1 MSAVIVG
8 ILSKG
13 LVVEEVGDLVHHSHP
28 MGPFEITR
36 YPHYEIIKDSIKKHE
51 GSLDYT
57 LYINQLPEEAE
68 GSEHLTDLP
77 DELQQLQQQLLE
89 ASRVEVHSHDV
100 EVDNSTGWPWYMATI
115 PPGDFYDCL
124 FLYFSCTDYE
134 EPAWPGNKDKCTNLF
149 DYCITYTEKN
159 ANSTDPKDP
168 FVTKIPISSEIITT
182 RPKPSTPT
190 IIIELPS
197 SESTSGQKPEK
208 PAPSSEE
215 PKPSSEIDN
224 SEENSNGNQVS
235 TETSDGKPASSSE
248 SPVEPIASSESSSST
263 TESSDNSQGFSE
275 KPTSSETPPAI
286 SSEQPNEP
294 EEPQVTV
301 TQNPTNAPVSS
312 KEPPTPD
319 SSSQSESTPD
329 IQEIPESTSETIVSS
344 TKPSTTE
351 SEENA
356 QNISETPDDLSETP
370 QSTEV
375 SEPPNKPQTQQETQK
390 PSDSSTTQVSSE
402 ATTSPISTSSTEST
416 SSATEE
422 SSPVTVGAQNQNAI
436 VSGLPIPTKPSKPS
450 VTTESSDV
458 PEASSEPQKPN
469 ESESTPVPLAPQED
483 SKPSVTPISTTESP
497 QLSESPSTSELP
509 SSSESP
515 SSSEKPPSS
524 ESPSSSESSVSSSED
539 PVSQETSSEAPSSS
553 TVGAE
558 NQNTQVSGLPTPST
572 PKPASSSKPTPAKRP
587 KKKPASCAD
596 LYTLKGIRESGT
608 YPILVAGENITVYCD
623 METRGGGWTVL
634 QRRGDF
640 GTKEDY
646 FLRKWD
652 AYKQGFGNPEEDHW
666 VGLKFWNNITLST
679 PQQLLIEMEDWFGNK
694 TEIVVNNFIIGT
706 EFFKFRI
713 IYASIDGEFGESLPK
728 KGTKFSTL
736 DNDND
741 AWRNN
746 CASRFKGAWW
756 YSACH
761 NSNLN
766 GLYLKGE
773 HESFGNGVNWYHW
786 TGYHYSLKKTEMK
799 VRVQSKAVSLGF
811 LQNKKT

>member
-1 MSAVIVG
+1 MVKQFVACLCTLVVG
-8 ILSKG
+8 IISKG

-36 YPHYEIIKDSIKKHE
+36 YPHYEIIKENIKKQE

-57 LYINQLPEEAE
+57 LYINQLPDEAE

-77 DELQQLQQQLLE
+77 DELKQLQQQLLE
-89 ASRVEVHSHDV
+89 ASRVEVHSHEI

-134 EPAWPGNKDKCTNLF
+134 KPEWPGNKEKCTNLF
-149 DYCITYTEKN
+149 DYCITYTEKH
-159 ANSTDPKDP
+159 ANSTHPKDP

-182 RPKPSTPT
+182 RPKPDSTIT
-190 IIIELPS
+190 IELPS
-197 SESTSGQKPEK
+197 SEKVPAEKPEN
-208 PAPSSEE
+208 PAPVSEE
-215 PKPSSEIDN
+215 PKPSSEEESSETSESSEITEGSSETLGQPTVSSETSSSTLETSEN
-224 SEENSNGNQVS
+224 SEN
-235 TETSDGKPASSSE
+235 SSE
-248 SPVEPIASSESSSST
+248 TPASSESVTSAEAT
-263 TESSDNSQGFSE
+263 NEEQ
-275 KPTSSETPPAI
+275 KPEA
-286 SSEQPNEP
+286 
-294 EEPQVTV
+294 
-301 TQNPTNAPVSS
+301 TQNPTNAPQ
-312 KEPPTPD
+312 PTI
-319 SSSQSESTPD
+319 S
-329 IQEIPESTSETIVSS
+329 
-344 TKPSTTE
+344 
-351 SEENA
+351 SEETF
-356 QNISETPDDLSETP
+356 TPE
-370 QSTEV
+370 
-375 SEPPNKPQTQQETQK
+375 
-390 PSDSSTTQVSSE
+390 
-402 ATTSPISTSSTEST
+402 
-416 SSATEE
+416 
-422 SSPVTVGAQNQNAI
+422 
-436 VSGLPIPTKPSKPS
+436 
-450 VTTESSDV
+450 TESSSDI
-458 PEASSEPQKPN
+458 
-469 ESESTPVPLAPQED
+469 D
-483 SKPSVTPISTTESP
+483 
-497 QLSESPSTSELP
+497 
-509 SSSESP
+509 
-515 SSSEKPPSS
+515 EKP
-524 ESPSSSESSVSSSED
+524 ESSSESSSSSTTSSSTTPTSENSSED
-539 PVSQETSSEAPSSS
+539 PGNTDETSQSSEEPDVSETQPQGTEDPQSSTTSAPQASSEGPTSSEPSVSSEEPQGTSSESPETPESSASSQAPPNEEAQNQNSESSPSTESSNETETDAEAQKPEESEPTTKSPPTTSSEAPTPSSEDPTSSSESTTSTESSGDSSAQETSSEKPSSS

-558 NQNTQVSGLPTPST
+558 NQNALVSGLPTPKPPSST
-572 PKPASSSKPTPAKRP
+572 TPPTSSKPKPPKRP

-608 YPILVAGENITVYCD
+608 YPILVAGENVTVYCD

-640 GTKEDY
+640 GSKEDY

-652 AYKQGFGNPEEDHW
+652 AYKLGFGNPEEDHW

-706 EFFKFRI
+706 EFYKFRI

-811 LQNKKT
+811 LQNKKS

>member
-1 MSAVIVG
+1 MIRRYLACLSTLTVG

-36 YPHYEIIKDSIKKHE
+36 YPHYDIIKENIKKQE

-89 ASRVEVHSHDV
+89 ASRVEVHSHEI

-134 EPAWPGNKDKCTNLF
+134 EPAWPGNKKKCTNLF
-149 DYCITYTEKN
+149 DYCITYTEKH

-168 FVTKIPISSEIITT
+168 FVTKIPISSEIITS
-182 RPKPSTPT
+182 RPKPSTPAIT
-190 IIIELPS
+190 IELPS
-197 SESTSGQKPEK
+197 SESTSGQKPDK
-208 PAPSSEE
+208 PAQPSEE
-215 PKPSSEIDN
+215 PKPTTEIDSSE
-224 SEENSNGNQVS
+224 SSNGNQAS
-235 TETSDGKPASSSE
+235 TEISEIKPESSSE
-248 SPVEPIASSESSSST
+248 TPVEPIASSESPFST
-263 TESSDNSQGFSE
+263 TESTDSSQEVSG
-275 KPTSSETPPAI
+275 KPTSSEAPPTA
-286 SSEQPNEP
+286 SSEQPIEP
-294 EEPQVTV
+294 EDPQGAV
-301 TQNPTNAPVSS
+301 TQNPTNAPQQPVSS
-312 KEPPTPD
+312 EEPLIPNDSEND
-319 SSSQSESTPD
+319 SSSED
-329 IQEIPESTSETIVSS
+329 QEKPESTSEATVSS
-344 TKPSTTE
+344 STPTVTD
-351 SEENA
+351 NG
-356 QNISETPDDLSETP
+356 QNISETPEEPSETP
-370 QSTEV
+370 ESSETPEV
-375 SEPPNKPQTQQETQK
+375 SDAQNKPQTEEDPDIVDTQEPIDT
-390 PSDSSTTQVSSE
+390 SSTQVSSE
-402 ATTSPISTSSTEST
+402 ATTSTLSTSSTESPEAP
-416 SSATEE
+416 SSSTEA
-422 SSPVTVGAQNQNAI
+422 SSQATVGAQNQNAI

-450 VTTESSDV
+450 STTKIPDIPESSS
-458 PEASSEPQKPN
+458 EAQV
-469 ESESTPVPLAPQED
+469 SESTPAQLEPQED
-483 SKPSVTPISTTESP
+483 SEPAVAQISTTESP
-497 QLSESPSTSELP
+497 QSSESTSSSDSP

-515 SSSEKPPSS
+515 P
-524 ESPSSSESSVSSSED
+524 SSSED
-539 PVSQETSSEAPSSS
+539 PVSQSTSSEAPASS
-553 TVGAE
+553 TVGVE
-558 NQNTQVSGLPTPST
+558 NQNAQVSGLPTPST
-572 PKPASSSKPTPAKRP
+572 TTTLKPVSSSKPTPPKRP

-811 LQNKKT
+811 LQSKKT

>member
-1 MSAVIVG
+1 MIRNYLACVSVSIVG

-36 YPHYEIIKDSIKKHE
+36 YPHYEIIKENIRKQE

-134 EPAWPGNKDKCTNLF
+134 EPAWPGNKEKCTNLF

-190 IIIELPS
+190 ITIELPS
-197 SESTSGQKPEK
+197 SESTSGQKPDE
-208 PAPSSEE
+208 PAASSEE
-215 PKPSSEIDN
+215 PKPSSEKDP
-224 SEENSNGNQVS
+224 SEENSNENQVS
-235 TETSDGKPASSSE
+235 TEASGGKPESSSK
-248 SPVEPIASSESSSST
+248 SPVEPIASSESPSST
-263 TESSDNSQGFSE
+263 TESSDSSQEFSE

-286 SSEQPNEP
+286 SSEQPIDP
-294 EEPQVTV
+294 EEPQVAA
-301 TQNPTNAPVSS
+301 TQNPTNSPVSS
-312 KEPPTPD
+312 EEPATPD
-319 SSSQSESTPD
+319 SSSQNESS
-329 IQEIPESTSETIVSS
+329 PESTSELIVSS
-344 TKPSTTE
+344 TTPSTTE
-351 SEENA
+351 SAENA
-356 QNISETPDDLSETP
+356 QNFSENPDEPSDTP

-375 SEPPNKPQTQQETQK
+375 SEPQNKPQTQQETQK
-390 PSDSSTTQVSSE
+390 PTDSSSTQVSSE
-402 ATTSPISTSSTEST
+402 ATTSSLPTSSTESPL
-416 SSATEE
+416 SSTEVP
-422 SSPVTVGAQNQNAI
+422 SPATVGAQNQNAI

-450 VTTESSDV
+450 VTTETSDV
-458 PEASSEPQKPN
+458 PEASSEPQKQQET
-469 ESESTPVPLAPQED
+469 ESPTVPQADTE
-483 SKPSVTPISTTESP
+483 PSVTPISTTESS
-497 QLSESPSTSELP
+497 QSSESPSSSELP

-515 SSSEKPPSS
+515 SSSETPQSS
-524 ESPSSSESSVSSSED
+524 ESPSSSESSVSSSEK

-558 NQNTQVSGLPTPST
+558 NQNAQVSGLPTPSP
-572 PKPASSSKPTPAKRP
+572 PKPASSSKPTPPKRP

-640 GTKEDY
+640 DTKEDY

-799 VRVQSKAVSLGF
+799 VRVQSKAVTLGF